1 MPDPPLPLACTN
13 TCVAAFFAISTSG
26 NYGNGTNNN
35 TFSYVDFDGNTYWR
49 NVGASDNNITYDAI
63 GGSLS
68 GDSYALPVSVP
79 LVQGPMVKPR
89 LPGGK

>member
-1 MPDPPLPLACTN
+1 MACTN